1 MMVIAAFPSLGNT
14 AISELNKFR
23 VIDIEALPRR
33 IIAYRKAGYTV
44 KLTNSDQ
51 KYIEDVVKLPSGIVV
66 PNKNK
71 SSL

>member
-1 MMVIAAFPSLGNT
+1 MMVIAAFPSLGKT

-23 VIDIEALPRR
+23 
-33 IIAYRKAGYTV
+33 

-51 KYIEDVVKLPSGIVV
+51 KYIEEVVKLPSGIAV

-71 SSL
+71 SGL